1 MNVFK
6 NAPDWAEWFAINSD
20 GMGFYYAIEP
30 IKRNT
35 YWSDGNMNL
44 SCFAGTFDPKKWETS
59 LERNIEKLFKS
70 AKPSCKLV
78 VNENTNIDEL
88 LDKLN
93 TGRPVGKLATIEPS
107 SENTINPQFNSL
119 VDPFS

>member
-1 MNVFK
+1 MNIFE
-6 NAPDWAEWFAINSD
+6 NAPDWAEYFAINSD
-20 GMGFYYAIEP
+20 GMGFYYAIQP
-30 IKRNT
+30 IKRT
-35 YWSDGNMNL
+35 AYWSDGNMNL
-44 SCFAGTFDPKKWETS
+44 SCFAGKFDPKNWEVS
-59 LERNIEKLFKS
+59 LQKNMKKIFNS

>member
-44 SCFAGTFDPKKWETS
+44 SCFAGKFDPKEWEVS
-59 LERNIEKLFKS
+59 LQKNMKKIFNS
-70 AKPSCKLV
+70 AEPSCHLLLKDGVDIAEQHIAESQKLYV
-78 VNENTNIDEL
+78 
-88 LDKLN
+88 
-93 TGRPVGKLATIEPS
+93 
-107 SENTINPQFNSL
+107 SENKELDYLADSL
-119 VDPFS
+119 SRLL

>member
-30 IKRNT
+30 IKRNA

-44 SCFAGTFDPKKWETS
+44 SCFAGTFDPKNWEVS
-59 LERNIEKLFKS
+59 LQKNMKKIFNS
-70 AKPSCKLV
+70 AEPSCHLLLKDGV
-78 VNENTNIDEL
+78 DIDEL
-88 LDKLN
+88 LSALDN
-93 TGRPVGKLATIEPS
+93 GSTVRHLAD
-107 SENTINPQFNSL
+107 L
-119 VDPFS
+119 VNNES

>member
-44 SCFAGTFDPKKWETS
+44 SCFAGTFDPKNWEVS
-59 LERNIEKLFKS
+59 LQKNMKKIFNS
-70 AKPSCKLV
+70 AKPSCHLV
-78 VNENTNIDEL
+78 VRHGVNADEVL
-88 LDKLN
+88 SELKN
-93 TGRPVGKLATIEPS
+93 GKTIE
-107 SENTINPQFNSL
+107 NL
-119 VDPFS
+119 VDVVTTNS